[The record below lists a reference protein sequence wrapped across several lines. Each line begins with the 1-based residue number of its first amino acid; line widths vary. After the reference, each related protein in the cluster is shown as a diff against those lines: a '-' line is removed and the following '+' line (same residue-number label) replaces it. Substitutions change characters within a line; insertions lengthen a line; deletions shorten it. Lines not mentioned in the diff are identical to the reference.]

1 MRLLMPISF
10 LSGVMAAFDACERP
24 NGVWAGFDQVNS
36 ALMRRFTCVS
46 ALTTTAHPAG
56 PRTVACI
63 CGGARWQPH
72 LRRRIRVRR
81 ALPRHGWPPAPFV
94 SAYCLS
100 RRAGSLSF
108 ATSHSNGDYYD
119 HLGAHAAHKSHTD
132 VAAVTAHH
140 ETGSFAAPDAGYA
153 NAATSRYGMDTF
165 IYKLD
170 EATGQPIDVYGIDM
184 TTSDGK
190 TDGTSENDYPY
201 GYPTGIH
208 GFDGEPDMIAV
219 SGFFMGKIKFPK
231 ADGTTIDLMNPKK
244 SYWDGYVAKI
254 DMATKSVVW
263 ATGERLEG
271 RGYNRGVVTTAAGH
285 VVTASDGRASVD
297 GKSVYSGNLTKFNGG
312 TGDLVWQKN
321 FGSHF
326 TFGTYTAYTKL
337 SLSGENLYLSGKFKG
352 KDSTVFAPAQP
363 LSTSCGDGEDS
374 SVVVAGFDV
383 SSVTSDGPVA
393 MWVTKL
399 GCGKGATTFV
409 EGNNLYVYG
418 WNEESSILPHDSTS
432 TAAKCTM
439 SGALGGFLVKLNKA
453 DGKCLWAVDT
463 GSPNRNPKMVANAD
477 AVWISTAT
485 SGTVSLDTN
494 HVMGSAGG
502 DYDLLVAK
510 YQASDGAGLWG
521 RAIGSNH
528 KYMSD
533 LALTPTGPIAV
544 GYSQAT
550 TSNPDMTIP
559 GVTVTNLQMQ
569 AAQVA
574 DPAAPGPS
582 SMFVMQ
588 ISSTDVIPSCLAS
601 CTTSITD
608 ATVAPNKCYADEQC
622 MDAGS
627 FSTANPCFRCD
638 PATPTAQKAL
648 TTVLDNHCFIDNK
661 CIDK

>member
-56 PRTVACI
+56 QRTVGCI

-153 NAATSRYGMDTF
+153 NAATSRYGVDTF

-231 ADGTTIDLMNPKK
+231 ADGTP
-244 SYWDGYVAKI
+244 
-254 DMATKSVVW
+254 
-263 ATGERLEG
+263 
-271 RGYNRGVVTTAAGH
+271 
-285 VVTASDGRASVD
+285 
-297 GKSVYSGNLTKFNGG
+297 
-312 TGDLVWQKN
+312 
-321 FGSHF
+321 
-326 TFGTYTAYTKL
+326 
-337 SLSGENLYLSGKFKG
+337 
-352 KDSTVFAPAQP
+352 ST
-363 LSTSCGDGEDS
+363 
-374 SVVVAGFDV
+374 
-383 SSVTSDGPVA
+383 
-393 MWVTKL
+393 
-399 GCGKGATTFV
+399 
-409 EGNNLYVYG
+409 
-418 WNEESSILPHDSTS
+418 
-432 TAAKCTM
+432 
-439 SGALGGFLVKLNKA
+439 
-453 DGKCLWAVDT
+453 
-463 GSPNRNPKMVANAD
+463 
-477 AVWISTAT
+477 
-485 SGTVSLDTN
+485 
-494 HVMGSAGG
+494 
-502 DYDLLVAK
+502 
-510 YQASDGAGLWG
+510 
-521 RAIGSNH
+521 
-528 KYMSD
+528 
-533 LALTPTGPIAV
+533 
-544 GYSQAT
+544 
-550 TSNPDMTIP
+550 
-559 GVTVTNLQMQ
+559 
-569 AAQVA
+569 
-574 DPAAPGPS
+574 
-582 SMFVMQ
+582 
-588 ISSTDVIPSCLAS
+588 
-601 CTTSITD
+601 
-608 ATVAPNKCYADEQC
+608 
-622 MDAGS
+622 
-627 FSTANPCFRCD
+627 
-638 PATPTAQKAL
+638 
-648 TTVLDNHCFIDNK
+648 
-661 CIDK
+661 